1 MDGDAV
7 FGCCVLYIQEVC
19 NAIEMQVMVA
29 LKKKLKKIKAC
40 DLLQIAILVSG
51 VSTYLVNRQ
60 SETLWVMVA
69 IQVSA
74 LVVFKLNQ
82 QRKK

>member
-1 MDGDAV
+1 
-7 FGCCVLYIQEVC
+7 
-19 NAIEMQVMVA
+19 MVA
-29 LKKKLKKIKAC
+29 LKKKLKKLKAC
-40 DLLQIAILVSG
+40 DLLQIAIYVIG
-51 VSTYLVNRQ
+51 VATFLVNRQ
-60 SETLWVMVA
+60 PETLWVMVA

>member
-1 MDGDAV
+1 MQASGV
-7 FGCCVLYIQEVC
+7 
-19 NAIEMQVMVA
+19 IEMQA
-29 LKKKLKKIKAC
+29 INKNLKKLKAC
-40 DLLQIAILVSG
+40 DLLQIAILVIG
-51 VSTYLVNRQ
+51 VATYLVNRQ

-74 LVVFKLNQ
+74 LVVFNLNQ

>member
-1 MDGDAV
+1 MQASGV
-7 FGCCVLYIQEVC
+7 
-19 NAIEMQVMVA
+19 IEMQA
-29 LKKKLKKIKAC
+29 INKYLKKLKAC
-40 DLLQIAILVSG
+40 DLLQIAILVIG
-51 VSTYLVNRQ
+51 VVTYLVNRQ

-82 QRKK
+82 QRKKIQ

>member
-1 MDGDAV
+1 MQASGV
-7 FGCCVLYIQEVC
+7 
-19 NAIEMQVMVA
+19 IEMQA
-29 LKKKLKKIKAC
+29 INKNLKKLKAC
-40 DLLQIAILVSG
+40 DLLQIAILVIG
-51 VSTYLVNRQ
+51 VATYLVNRH

-74 LVVFKLNQ
+74 LVVFNLNQ

>member
-1 MDGDAV
+1 
-7 FGCCVLYIQEVC
+7 
-19 NAIEMQVMVA
+19 MVA

-40 DLLQIAILVSG
+40 DLLQIAILVAG

-82 QRKK
+82 QRKKIISTASDKCIYIDHNEGYKPASPA

>member
-1 MDGDAV
+1 MQASGV
-7 FGCCVLYIQEVC
+7 
-19 NAIEMQVMVA
+19 IEMQA
-29 LKKKLKKIKAC
+29 INKNLKKLKAC
-40 DLLQIAILVSG
+40 DLLQTAILVIG
-51 VSTYLVNRQ
+51 VATYLVNRQ

>member
-1 MDGDAV
+1 MQASGV
-7 FGCCVLYIQEVC
+7 
-19 NAIEMQVMVA
+19 IEMQA
-29 LKKKLKKIKAC
+29 INKYLKKLKAC
-40 DLLQIAILVSG
+40 DLLQIAILVIG
-51 VSTYLVNRQ
+51 VATYLVNRQ

>member
-1 MDGDAV
+1 M
-7 FGCCVLYIQEVC
+7 Q
-19 NAIEMQVMVA
+19 AI
-29 LKKKLKKIKAC
+29 KKNFKKLKAC
-40 DLLQIAILVSG
+40 DLLQIAILVAG

-60 SETLWVMVA
+60 SETLWIMVA

>member
-1 MDGDAV
+1 MQAS
-7 FGCCVLYIQEVC
+7 EV
-19 NAIEMQVMVA
+19 IEMQA
-29 LKKKLKKIKAC
+29 INKYLKKLKAC
-40 DLLQIAILVSG
+40 DLLQIAILVIG
-51 VSTYLVNRQ
+51 VATYLVNRQ

-74 LVVFKLNQ
+74 LVVFKVNQ

>member
-1 MDGDAV
+1 MQASGV
-7 FGCCVLYIQEVC
+7 
-19 NAIEMQVMVA
+19 IEMQA
-29 LKKKLKKIKAC
+29 INKSLKKLKAC
-40 DLLQIAILVSG
+40 DLLQIAILVIG
-51 VSTYLVNRQ
+51 VATYLVNRQ